1 MLSLLLLLLMMMMIT
16 LETNERCVVAET
28 GTKGRMTPRTA
39 RPSQTPPTVKS
50 TASELSSRSRQEAR
64 QRLAAAKLA
73 GRQRKASDSD
83 KDVEI
88 FVS

>member
-1 MLSLLLLLLMMMMIT
+1 MAGAGSKVRT
-16 LETNERCVVAET
+16 
-28 GTKGRMTPRTA
+28 TPRTA
-39 RPSQTPPTVKS
+39 RAPHTSPAVKS
-50 TASELSSRSRQEAR
+50 SDLSTRSRQEAAR

-83 KDVEI
+83 NDVEI

>member
-1 MLSLLLLLLMMMMIT
+1 MMVG
-16 LETNERCVVAET
+16 LAA
-28 GTKGRMTPRTA
+28 GAGSKGRTTPRSA
-39 RPSQTPPTVKS
+39 RASQTPSSVKS
-50 TASELSSRSRQEAR
+50 TKSDLSSRSRQEAR

>member
-1 MLSLLLLLLMMMMIT
+1 MARLL
-16 LETNERCVVAET
+16 AEAGSRGRATSRT
-28 GTKGRMTPRTA
+28 G
-39 RPSQTPPTVKS
+39 RPSPSVPTIKS
-50 TASELSSRSRQEAR
+50 TRSEQSARCRQEAR

-83 KDVEI
+83 NDVEI